1 MEEFENAVITS
12 QLGFVFDE
20 NSLREITWLLKGL
33 TLWPLIYIDRLKANK
48 ELSVLG
54 QLCYFVKILTLSRG
68 HARTLNMRQAVFST
82 EAFFKVVELTEK
94 VDIFFRFRFCGRI
107 VGLVIIHQH
116 LLDAFFTRP
125 FYKALLRRY
134 SFLLHCWY
142 IHVAF
147 FRVV

>member
-1 MEEFENAVITS
+1 MPQVVCS
-12 QLGFVFDE
+12 
-20 NSLREITWLLKGL
+20 S
-33 TLWPLIYIDRLKANK
+33 
-48 ELSVLG
+48 
-54 QLCYFVKILTLSRG
+54 
-68 HARTLNMRQAVFST
+68 
-82 EAFFKVVELTEK
+82 EAFLKFVELTEK

-147 FRVV
+147 LGVCRGSRKVSYEWLDPFKETEEQTTETMTLAPKQ